1 MTAANNTPV
10 KVKAIQLQPSQ
21 IATYLPPNQNYY
33 LFLDI
38 DGTLAKFTLD
48 PKQSFIPKATLTL
61 LQKIQQQGVMI
72 AAVTGRS
79 LIEAKKML
87 SFLQLPIAATHGLE
101 IAIDNSGNS
110 NLTSI
115 SIDIAELIAIKNSI
129 SQYCLPYPEL
139 RIENKPYSVALHFR
153 EHPILADTAFGI
165 MEDLVKNHPNW
176 ELKSGKYVWELV
188 PKGVNKGGAI
198 LALLDTL
205 PACDNICPIF
215 IGDDVTDELGFL
227 AVQGEELTENGTI
240 IKRSDAINGLGIKVG
255 DDPTFARYHL
265 RDIAVVTSFLES
277 FLSFCQ
283 RHINPPNNL
292 ITSTSDFTNKT
303 RRHAI

>member
-1 MTAANNTPV
+1 MISANNTPV
-10 KVKAIQLQPSQ
+10 KAKAMQLQPSQ
-21 IATYLPPNQNYY
+21 IATYLPINKNYC

-38 DGTLAKFTLD
+38 DGTLAEFTFD
-48 PKQSFIPKATLTL
+48 PKQSFIPKTTLTL

-87 SFLQLPIAATHGLE
+87 SSLQLPIAATHGLE

-110 NLTSI
+110 NLI
-115 SIDIAELIAIKNSI
+115 SIDIAELTAIKNSI
-129 SQYCLPYPEL
+129 SQCCLPYPEL
-139 RIENKPYSVALHFR
+139 RIENKPFSVALHFR

-165 MEDLVKNHPNW
+165 MENLVKDYPNW

-188 PKGVNKGGAI
+188 PKGVNKGAAI
-198 LALLDTL
+198 LTLLNTL
-205 PACDNICPIF
+205 PDCDNICPIF
-215 IGDDVTDELGFL
+215 IGDDITDEVGFL

-240 IKRSDAINGLGIKVG
+240 KKRPDAINGLGIKVG

-265 RDIAVVTSFLES
+265 RDIAEVTGFLES

-283 RHINPPNNL
+283 RPINPPNNL

>member
-21 IATYLPPNQNYY
+21 IATYLPSNQNYC

-38 DGTLAKFTLD
+38 DGTLAEFTLE

-87 SFLQLPIAATHGLE
+87 SSLQLPIAATHGLE

-110 NLTSI
+110 NLI
-115 SIDIAELIAIKNSI
+115 SIDIAELTAIKNSI
-129 SQYCLPYPEL
+129 SQCCLPYREL
-139 RIENKPYSVALHFR
+139 RIENKPFSVALHFR

-165 MEDLVKNHPNW
+165 MENLVKDYPNW

-188 PKGVNKGGAI
+188 PKGVNKGAAI
-198 LALLDTL
+198 LALLNTL
-205 PACDNICPIF
+205 PDCDNICPIF
-215 IGDDVTDELGFL
+215 IGDDVTDEVGFL
-227 AVQGEELTENGTI
+227 AVQGEELTENGI
-240 IKRSDAINGLGIKVG
+240 IKKRPDAINGLGIKVG

-265 RDIAVVTSFLES
+265 RDIAEVTSFLES

-283 RHINPPNNL
+283 RPINPPNTL